1 MTQNHFDHI
10 IIGAGHNG
18 LVAAAYLAKQGK
30 KILVLERRSIVG
42 GSVVTESFGEN
53 FQADSIHA
61 GGSLRPDI
69 IKDLKLASHGFQ
81 VDSVHQPFTALQP
94 VGHASSVTY
103 ADHLVLDPDPAKAA
117 ESIKKFSEKDA
128 SRWDEFVS
136 FMDKAA
142 SILDVAYATIMP
154 RLPKNMN
161 LSEGYGLLELGLEL
175 RLAGRKAMLNF
186 IRALPMS
193 AQELVEEYFESEIVR
208 AAIASVAI
216 HGSTLGPMSAG
227 TGYTLIH
234 NWLNRGGL
242 SHVNVGKA
250 GEITSA
256 LANAVKS
263 FGGEIRIDSEIAK
276 IKIENQI
283 AKGVVL
289 ANGEEISADVI
300 LSSADPKHTLL
311 KLVGAQ
317 DLPPEFV
324 WHTQSIKMRGS
335 VAKIHLQTDGSHGIP
350 EGTLCIAPSVKYL
363 EKAYDAAKYGEISDK
378 PYLEITSVPVRDSVK
393 ESVYNT
399 VSIHFQFAPYSLKSG
414 VRQLAVAGEGASF
427 FTPESWNEK
436 HDVVEKMAIDTLTE
450 DFPNLKSSIVN
461 RKSITP
467 LDLEQTYGLTEGD
480 INHGQLMLD
489 QFLFMR
495 PIPGWSNHKTPIDN
509 LYLCG
514 SGVHGGGGVSGVSG
528 RNVVKVLK

>member
-1 MTQNHFDHI
+1 MTNHYDTI

-18 LVAAAYLAKQGK
+18 LVAAAYLAKRGK
-30 KILVLERRSIVG
+30 KVLILERRAIVG

-53 FQADSIHA
+53 FTVDSVQT
-61 GGSLRPDI
+61 GGTLRPDI
-69 IKDLKLASHGFQ
+69 IKDLKLGLDTSEKSTRSTRPAFVS
-81 VDSVHQPFTALQP
+81 LQP
-94 VGHASSVTY
+94 DGN
-103 ADHLVLDPDPAKAA
+103 HLTLNE
-117 ESIKKFSEKDA
+117 ESIKRFSEKDA
-128 SRWDEFVS
+128 SRWNEFVR

-142 SILDVAYATIMP
+142 GILDAAYATIMP
-154 RLPKNMN
+154 RLPKNMS
-161 LSEGYGLLELGLEL
+161 LRDGYGLLELGLEL
-175 RLAGRKAMLNF
+175 RLAGRKDMLNF

-242 SHVNVGKA
+242 SHVNVGEV
-250 GEITSA
+250 GDMTNA

-263 FGGEIRIDSEIAK
+263 FGGEIRTESQVTSIQV
-276 IKIENQI
+276 ENQI

-289 ANGEEISADVI
+289 ANGEEIFGNTI
-300 LSSADPKHTLL
+300 ISSADPKHTLL

-335 VAKIHLQTDGSHGIP
+335 VAKIHLQVNGNHGIP
-350 EGTLCIAPSVKYL
+350 EGTLVVAPSVKYL
-363 EKAYDAAKYGEISDK
+363 EKAYDAAKYEEISEK
-378 PYLEITSVPVRDSVK
+378 PYLEVTTSGNV
-393 ESVYNT
+393 
-399 VSIHFQFAPYSLKSG
+399 VSIHFQFAPYKLKTG
-414 VRQLAVAGEGASF
+414 DWRQETKKLEKL
-427 FTPESWNEK
+427 TLETLNEY
-436 HDVVEKMAIDTLTE
+436 
-450 DFPNLKSSIVN
+450 FPNLQSQVSNIKT
-461 RKSITP
+461 ITP
-467 LDLEQTYGLTEGD
+467 LDLETTYGLTEGD
-480 INHGQLMLD
+480 INHGQLQLD

-514 SGVHGGGGVSGVSG
+514 SGVHGGGGVSGASG
-528 RNVVKVLK
+528 RNLIKILK

>member
-1 MTQNHFDHI
+1 MAQNQYEYI

-30 KILVLERRSIVG
+30 KVLVLERRSIVG

-53 FQADSIHA
+53 FQADSIYA

-69 IKDLKLASHGFQ
+69 VKDLKLSLP
-81 VDSVHQPFTALQP
+81 SVTEEPAFISLQP
-94 VGHASSVTY
+94 DGN
-103 ADHLVLDPDPAKAA
+103 HLTLNA
-117 ESIKKFSEKDA
+117 ESIKQFSEKDA
-128 SRWDEFVS
+128 SRWDEFVR

-142 SILDVAYATIMP
+142 SILDAAYATIMP
-154 RLPKNMN
+154 RLPKNMS
-161 LSEGYGLLELGLEL
+161 LHDGYGLLELGLEL
-175 RLAGRKAMLNF
+175 RLAGRKDMLNF

-193 AQELVEEYFESEIVR
+193 AQELVEEYFESEILR

-216 HGSTLGPMSAG
+216 HNSTLGPMSAG

-242 SHVNVGKA
+242 SQVNVGEA
-250 GEITSA
+250 GKITIDLSNT
-256 LANAVKS
+256 LKS
-263 FGGEIRIDSEIAK
+263 FGSEIRTNAEVAK

-283 AKGVVL
+283 AKGVFL
-289 ANGEEISADVI
+289 TNGEEISADIV
-300 LSSADPKHTLL
+300 LSSTDPRHTLL

-324 WHTQSIKMRGS
+324 WHTQSIKMRGA
-335 VAKIHLQTDGSHGIP
+335 VAKIHLQTNGNHGIP
-350 EGTLCIAPSVKYL
+350 EGTLCVAPSVKYL
-363 EKAYDAAKYGEISDK
+363 EKAYDSSKYGEISEK
-378 PYLEITSVPVRDSVK
+378 PYLEITSVPVRESVK
-393 ESVYNT
+393 ESV
-399 VSIHFQFAPYSLKSG
+399 VSIHFQFAPYELKNSDWK
-414 VRQLAVAGEGASF
+414 
-427 FTPESWNEK
+427 TESSK
-436 HDVVEKMAIDTLTE
+436 VEKVAIETLAE
-450 DFPNLKSSIVN
+450 YFPNLKSSIVN
-461 RKSITP
+461 RKLITP
-467 LDLEQTYGLTEGD
+467 KDLEETYGLTEGD

>member
-1 MTQNHFDHI
+1 MSNIYDTI

-30 KILVLERRSIVG
+30 KVLVLERRSVIG
-42 GSVVTESFGEN
+42 GSVVTESFSEN
-53 FQADSIHA
+53 FTVDSVQT
-61 GGSLRPDI
+61 GGTLRPDI
-69 IKDLKLASHGFQ
+69 IKDLKLSLPTITERP
-81 VDSVHQPFTALQP
+81 PFISLQP
-94 VGHASSVTY
+94 DGN
-103 ADHLVLDPDPAKAA
+103 HLTLNV
-117 ESIKKFSEKDA
+117 ESIKQFSEKDA
-128 SRWDEFVS
+128 NNWNEFVR

-142 SILDVAYATIMP
+142 SILDAAYSTIMP

-161 LSEGYGLLELGLEL
+161 LRDGYGLLELGLEL
-175 RLAGRKAMLNF
+175 RLAGRKDMLNF

-216 HGSTLGPMSAG
+216 HNSTLGSMSAG

-242 SHVNVGKA
+242 ANVNVGKA
-250 GEITSA
+250 GKITNA

-263 FGGEIRIDSEIAK
+263 FGGEIRTESEVK
-276 IKIENQI
+276 SIKVEGQI

-289 ANGEEISADVI
+289 ANGEEIFANSI

-324 WHTQSIKMRGS
+324 WHAQSIKMRGS
-335 VAKIHLQTDGSHGIP
+335 VAKIHLQTNGNHGIP
-350 EGTLCIAPSVKYL
+350 EGTLAVAPSVKYL

-378 PYLEITSVPVRDSVK
+378 PYLEVTTF
-393 ESVYNT
+393 ENT
-399 VSIHFQFAPYSLKSG
+399 VSIHFQFAPYELK
-414 VRQLAVAGEGASF
+414 RE
-427 FTPESWNEK
+427 TWNEK
-436 HDVVEKMAIDTLTE
+436 RESLANLAISTLAE
-450 DFPNLKSSIVN
+450 YFPALHASRITHHI
-461 RKSITP
+461 ITP
-467 LDLEQTYGLTEGD
+467 LDLEETYGLTEGD
-480 INHGQLMLD
+480 IHHGQLLLD

-514 SGVHGGGGVSGVSG
+514 NGVHGGGGVSGASG
-528 RNVVKVLK
+528 RNVAKVLK

>member
-1 MTQNHFDHI
+1 MNQYDHI
-10 IIGAGHNG
+10 IIGSGHNG

-30 KILVLERRSIVG
+30 KVLVLERRSILG
-42 GSVVTESFGEN
+42 GTVVTESFGDG
-53 FQADSIHA
+53 FTVDSIQA
-61 GGSLRPDI
+61 GGTLRPDI
-69 IKDLKLASHGFQ
+69 IKDLKLASFGL
-81 VDSVHQPFTALQP
+81 QPFGSAQGKPASAPQPFISLLPDGNSLILQSSDLSKTA
-94 VGHASSVTY
+94 
-103 ADHLVLDPDPAKAA
+103 D
-117 ESIKKFSEKDA
+117 SIKKFSENDA
-128 SRWDEFVS
+128 ARWGEFVR

-142 SILDVAYATIMP
+142 SILDTAYATIMP
-154 RLPKNMN
+154 RLPKNLN
-161 LSEGYGLLELGLEL
+161 LRDGYGLLELGLEL
-175 RLAGRKAMLNF
+175 RLAGRKDMLNF

-193 AQELVEEYFESEIVR
+193 AQELVEEYFESEIVK

-216 HGSTLGPMSAG
+216 HDSTLGPMSAG

-242 SHVNVGKA
+242 SFLPSPSGRGA
-250 GEITSA
+250 GGEGIGAITSA

-263 FGGEIRIDSEIAK
+263 FGGEIRTDAEVAK

-289 ANGEEISADVI
+289 ANGEEISADTV

-335 VAKIHLQTDGSHGIP
+335 VAKVHLQTNGNHGIP
-350 EGTLCIAPSVKYL
+350 AGTLCVAPSIKYL
-363 EKAYDAAKYGEISDK
+363 EKAYDAAKYGEISEK
-378 PYLEITSVPVRDSVK
+378 PYLEITTSG
-393 ESVYNT
+393 NT
-399 VSIHFQFAPYSLKSG
+399 VSIHFQFAPYNLKHGTWNMEHENVEKLTIDTLSEYFPSLKSQ
-414 VRQLAVAGEGASF
+414 VSNVK
-427 FTPESWNEK
+427 T
-436 HDVVEKMAIDTLTE
+436 
-450 DFPNLKSSIVN
+450 
-461 RKSITP
+461 ITP

-514 SGVHGGGGVSGVSG
+514 SGVHGGGGVSGAAG
-528 RNVVKVLK
+528 RNVIKGL